1 MRVELSRNTE
11 TPMPVPNTRVSMFSA
26 RMHLT
31 ASASISTWR
40 NSAGVCSHVHGRDAE
55 SLRGQGLPDPRHDL
69 GVGLVD
75 GDTAR
80 YVHPGSAVRG
90 QT

>member
-26 RMHLT
+26 RMRLM

-40 NSAGVCSHVHGRDAE
+40 NSAGVCSHVRRKSFAC
-55 SLRGQGLPDPRHDL
+55 SPDLSWPI
-69 GVGLVD
+69 
-75 GDTAR
+75 
-80 YVHPGSAVRG
+80 SASRLWIFFIAASC
-90 QT
+90 